1 MIEDRIE
8 GNGDKRLGHGGD
20 ILVRIFHGVFKL
32 IDRPWKMYPLGVLFG
47 LGFDIQLLLVEMHN
61 HSMLRGCPLFL
72 ELDRDTVEVARCLR
86 SSEISN
92 IDLTAGY
99 EVAT

>member
-1 MIEDRIE
+1 
-8 GNGDKRLGHGGD
+8 
-20 ILVRIFHGVFKL
+20 
-32 IDRPWKMYPLGVLFG
+32 
-47 LGFDIQLLLVEMHN
+47 MHN
-61 HSMLRGCPLFL
+61 HSMLRGRTLFL
-72 ELDRDTVEVARCLR
+72 ELDRDIVEVARCLC